1 MISKIKYPLNL
12 QLFADGDPVGGNQ
25 DPIPPAVPTPPTP
38 PTPQIDYDEL
48 GNAVAKGVSQK
59 ENAILKDYFKRQG
72 LSEEE
77 AQQAMATFKTTKA
90 EEATNKEKELQK
102 IIDENKCLKEQALN
116 SDIAT
121 CALGQGIPNEKAP
134 FVLKL
139 IDREGLTKED
149 GTTDA
154 EKLKTA
160 IEELLKVFPELK
172 PNAQNPNGFQQ
183 IGAPGND
190 QNNPNAKI
198 ALASAF
204 GNKN

>member
-1 MISKIKYPLNL
+1 MKQEKIFPLDL
-12 QLFADGDPVGGNQ
+12 QLFAEGDGGNGTDGNQ
-25 DPIPPAVPTPPTP
+25 ATPPPAQTSSTEF
-38 PTPQIDYDEL
+38 DYDKL
-48 GNAVAKGVSQK
+48 ADIVSKRNAGTEDSII
-59 ENAILKDYFKRQG
+59 ESYLKKQG
-72 LSEEE
+72 LSGDDL
-77 AQQAMATFKTTKA
+77 QQAITAFKEDKA
-90 EEATNKEKELQK
+90 AKAKAKQDEYQGVLNENKILKEK
-102 IIDENKCLKEQALN
+102 ALDGEIT
-116 SDIAT
+116 S
-121 CALGQGIPNEKAP
+121 CALGQGIPSEKAP

-139 IDREGLTKED
+139 IDREGLAKED

-183 IGAPGND
+183 IGASGND
-190 QNNPNAKI
+190 QNNPNANI